1 MSPTNT
7 VCCRLRG
14 AACCRLSI
22 LTRGDCRTS
31 GVGAEG
37 RGQHPGNENKLCSSD
52 NYNNYNYSTLNATM
66 CADKLYRRRLEQKYP
81 SFSLV
86 GVNVIDKEMEANGG

>member
-22 LTRGDCRTS
+22 LTRGRTS

-81 SFSLV
+81 RI
-86 GVNVIDKEMEANGG
+86 NVIDKEMEADGGGWWR